1 MSIKF
6 VRSHE
11 TYNDIQFFLYDYVKE
26 NNITYDDIIVSM
38 RYDENDKIENELFLY
53 ENYCGFGAFEARNDF
68 LEDQEVIEVIG
79 FRTVS
84 DPSRFHAIDS
94 TTCQGLTQFTGITF
108 SQFNKLKEQE
118 ISFLNSLDILSILD
132 INSSVGNN
140 MEKIQVLK
148 MGEYQKYIE
157 SISGIEDCGIFT
169 AISQKDFANYLC
181 DRYGFKYMVDSV
193 YFVLEGNDYVNE

>member
-26 NNITYDDIIVSM
+26 HSIIYDDIIVSM
-38 RYDENDKIENELFLY
+38 RYDDNPKIENELFLY
-53 ENYCGFGAFEARNDF
+53 EDYCGFGAFEARNDF
-68 LEDQEVIEVIG
+68 LEDQEVIEVLG

-108 SQFNKLKEQE
+108 SFF
-118 ISFLNSLDILSILD
+118 FLALRFRL
-132 INSSVGNN
+132 V
-140 MEKIQVLK
+140 
-148 MGEYQKYIE
+148 
-157 SISGIEDCGIFT
+157 
-169 AISQKDFANYLC
+169 
-181 DRYGFKYMVDSV
+181 
-193 YFVLEGNDYVNE
+193 